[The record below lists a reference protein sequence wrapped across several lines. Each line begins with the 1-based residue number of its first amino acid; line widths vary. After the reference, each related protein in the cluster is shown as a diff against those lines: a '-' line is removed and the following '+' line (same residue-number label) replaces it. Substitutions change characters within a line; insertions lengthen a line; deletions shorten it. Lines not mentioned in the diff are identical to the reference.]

1 MCEFE
6 SPDSASLPVF
16 YPIDNKPW
24 ISKGAWGYHVCYFS
38 SECMY
43 TDIWITSENISEV
56 LITTIV
62 EWDIP
67 L

>member
-6 SPDSASLPVF
+6 SPDWASVAVF
-16 YPIDNKPW
+16 CPNDNKPLS
-24 ISKGAWGYHVCYFS
+24 SKRAWGCHVCYFS
-38 SECMY
+38 SECMC
-43 TDIWITSENISEV
+43 TDIKTFQKFE
-56 LITTIV
+56 LLQFV